1 MEIKSRSQEIGVDLE
16 GSGGSAMSLR
26 VEGVTKKFASK
37 HMVTHTLDKMN
48 LEIKTGE
55 FVCLVGPSGC
65 GKSTLLNVIAGLEQP
80 TSGQIVLNDRIVK
93 EAGPDRA
100 MMFQES
106 ALFPWLKVVDNVEF
120 GMKMAGMGAA
130 ERREKALYYLKLVHL
145 TKFQNAY
152 IHELSG
158 GMRQRVALARAL
170 AMDSQVLLMDE
181 PFAALDSQT
190 KNILQ
195 MELQQIWS
203 ETHKTIIFVTHD
215 VEEAVLLA
223 DRVIVMAANPGRIK
237 KDFSIQL
244 ARPRKA
250 ENVDVTYMVAQI
262 MKDLKEEVEKVARA
276 EFDSDW
282 HIEKDPLLLNVD
294 NNLGSGL

>member
-1 MEIKSRSQEIGVDLE
+1 
-16 GSGGSAMSLR
+16 MSLR
-26 VEGVTKKFASK
+26 VEGVSK
-37 HMVTHTLDKMN
+37 EFVGKHKVTHTLDKIDLN
-48 LEIKTGE
+48 IKTGE

-65 GKSTLLNVIAGLEQP
+65 GKSTLLNVIAGLERP
-80 TSGQIVLNDRIVK
+80 TTGQIVLNDRPVK

-106 ALFPWLKVVDNVEF
+106 ALFPWLKAVDNVEF
-120 GMKMAGMGAA
+120 GMKMAGVAPA
-130 ERREKALYYLKLVHL
+130 ERRAKALHYLKLVHL
-145 TKFQNAY
+145 TQFQNAY

-170 AMDSQVLLMDE
+170 ALDSEVLLMDE

-190 KNILQ
+190 KSILQ

-250 ENVDVTYMVAQI
+250 EHVDVTYMVAQI
-262 MKDLKEEVEKVARA
+262 MKDLKEEVELVARA

-282 HIEKDPLLLNVD
+282 HIEKDPLLLDVD